1 MTDLHLTF
9 VIPRDLWL
17 TANRDLPN
25 RGHKARIVQDLQ
37 ALAATVARQ
46 SRAAHI
52 PVPVLAAW
60 EVRYPKGTSRKADA
74 PNCAPTTKALLD
86 GLVRADVLTDDS
98 SDHVIEHRYRRG
110 ANLDRPGDHE
120 VRLVL
125 VPQGVA
131 W

>member
-9 VIPRDLWL
+9 TIPRDLWL

-25 RGHKARIVQDLQ
+25 RGHKARIVRDLQ
-37 ALAATVARQ
+37 TIAVTVARQ
-46 SRAAHI
+46 SRAV
-52 PVPVLAAW
+52 PVPTPVLAAW
-60 EVRYPKGTSRKADA
+60 EVRYPKGTGRKADA
-74 PNCAPTTKALLD
+74 PNCSPTTKALLD
-86 GLVRADVLTDDS
+86 GLVTAGVLTDDS

-110 ANLDRPGDHE
+110 PNLDRAGDHE

-125 VPQGVA
+125 VSQDVA